1 MMDTTKRDKEIAE
14 SDEHWSALAEQHGLS
29 RSSIYRIRRGRDGD
43 GFEAAEPRAGIRN
56 SRLLYS
62 QVATSGLTHYGG
74 SVEEEFQR
82 ELQGD
87 GGAKL
92 YTEMATYPVIA
103 AVLLAFRMS
112 TRFVTWFVEPAS
124 DGDADK
130 EAAEF
135 VEQCMADMSQSWDE
149 IVSQVFTMLQFG
161 YSVCETVYK
170 LRLGQNPRK
179 YIPDPAR
186 SRFDDGR
193 IGWRRWQFIS
203 PKSLTVGNQWDFDEY
218 GRVQGVRQSPAP
230 DYQERYVMME
240 KALLFRTIVDW
251 DNPEGLAL
259 LRAMYSPW
267 YYATN
272 LSEVEAIGAERLGT
286 GLPVMYLGD
295 DTTSEG
301 SDSHYELAIDIAR
314 NVRTDE
320 QMGIVIP
327 KAKMGAGAAE
337 GQGILFELLSPP
349 SRGFVDFN
357 EIITRYEQ
365 RMAMSA
371 LTQFIFLG
379 MAKVGTQALAGE
391 TIDFYQTAVSAWA
404 DAVAGIVNR
413 FAIPRLIALNPFDL
427 RDLPQL
433 KHTEFSVPDLESIS
447 SYINNLVGA
456 QVLLPYPE
464 LEAHLI
470 QLAGLPEKPAEL
482 RKPEPEPETVHD
494 EPEGE
499 ESSDE
504 IVLDDTWCGIGPT
517 TERIVFDGAS
527 ATDSSEEFALRLKR
541 GGPTWERAT
550 NRYQEELE
558 RAWSSWADA
567 AAGRLAGAESEAEF
581 EETLEEE
588 VAAIVALLVALG
600 RGNLQDATALG
611 LDGVPASPELL
622 QELSG
627 KMTENEEFLRSSL
640 GPAVEA
646 RVRASVR
653 EDPMMRD
660 DAASLAALLGTFR
673 ARVSSYAGAF
683 WALVMRGLIDKL
695 RQDPDL
701 SAVPVRWVLDERAQH
716 CPDCPRYAGVY
727 DNLGA
732 LLTATGGAVP
742 TENVQCDGNCRCH
755 LEYRIKGRWTR

>member
-1 MMDTTKRDKEIAE
+1 MDTTKRDKEIVE
-14 SDEHWSALAEQHGLS
+14 SDEHWSALAERHGLS
-29 RSSIYRIRRGRDGD
+29 RSSIYRIKRGRDGE

-62 QVATSGLTHYGG
+62 QVATSGLTRYGG

-130 EAAEF
+130 AAAEF

-170 LRLGQNPRK
+170 KRLGQNPRK
-179 YIPDPAR
+179 YVKDPAR

-193 IGWRRWQFIS
+193 VGWRRWQFMS
-203 PKSLTVGNQWDFDEY
+203 PKSLTVGNQWDFDEQ
-218 GRVQGVRQSPAP
+218 GRVQGVRQSPPP
-230 DYQERYVMME
+230 DYVERYIPME
-240 KALLFRTIVDW
+240 KALLFRTVVDW
-251 DNPEGLAL
+251 DNPEGLSL
-259 LRAMYSPW
+259 LRAMYSSW

-286 GLPVMYLGD
+286 GLPVVYLGH
-295 DTTSEG
+295 DTTTEG
-301 SDSHYELAIDIAR
+301 SDSDYELAIDMVR

-327 KAKMGAGAAE
+327 HPKMGSGASEDAGM
-337 GQGILFELLSPP
+337 LFELISPP

-365 RMAMSA
+365 RMTMSA

-379 MAKVGTQALAGE
+379 MAKVGTEALAGE
-391 TIDFYQTAVSAWA
+391 VIDFYQTAVSAWA
-404 DAVAGIVNR
+404 DAVAGIANR

-427 RDLPQL
+427 EALPQL

-482 RKPEPEPETVHD
+482 RKPEPEVVHD
-494 EPEGE
+494 EPESE
-499 ESSDE
+499 E
-504 IVLDDTWCGIGPT
+504 
-517 TERIVFDGAS
+517 A
-527 ATDSSEEFALRLKR
+527 SEEFALRLKR

-558 RAWSSWADA
+558 RAWSGWADA

-640 GPAVEA
+640 GPAVET

-701 SAVPVRWVLDERAQH
+701 SIVPVRWVLDERAQH
-716 CPDCPRYAGVY
+716 CPDCPRYAGAY
-727 DNLGA
+727 DNIDA

-755 LEYRIKGRWTR
+755 LEYLVKGRWVRR